1 MAMKKIIKTKQSVLS
16 RLSKNAR
23 ISLRN
28 AGIIAEHFDSEEIMP
43 RHLLVGILLN
53 RQSLARK
60 TIEEMDLETDKLL
73 NKILDGSNIDITVN
87 GGKSRDITLS
97 KETQDIIRRAY
108 DWSSKLSHVYVGTEH
123 ILLGILTSKI
133 SLRKDLEKEGLNSKN
148 FRKQLGQYA
157 VYPLGILTKPNIQTQ
172 IGGKQQQGIIEN
184 IGIDLVALAEDGR
197 LDPVI
202 GRDKELDTLIKILS
216 RRNKNNPMIIG
227 EAGVGKTVLVEGL
240 AQRIADG
247 QVPPSLRDMRIVL
260 LDVASIMAG
269 SRMRGDVEEKVMNI
283 VSEVVEDSNTILFID
298 EIHNILSSGI
308 PGSSSDIAS
317 ILKPALLKDDFR
329 CIGATTTE
337 EYSMHIEEDN
347 ALARRFQPL
356 QLEEASIEDT
366 LEILKNMK
374 VILEAHHNINI
385 SKEAIEAA
393 AKLSDRYV
401 SNRYLPDKAIDLL
414 DEACATKR
422 IEIEGSFQELSDLIN
437 RLRVIQHTKLEEISK
452 GDMEKAED
460 LDKEEQELK
469 EKIAKMEE
477 ECEESKQKVSN
488 EVGIDDIREVVSK
501 WTGIPLNTLGSEE
514 KKALLKL
521 DKDLKEVVVG
531 QEEAVEAVS
540 NAIKRARAGISD
552 VDRPWASFLFLGPT
566 GVGKTELAKA
576 VTRELFGNEDRLIQ
590 IDMSEL
596 MEGHSVSK
604 LIGSPPGYVGYRE
617 GGRLTEEVRRH
628 PHSVI
633 LFDEIEKAHIDVL
646 NLLLQIFEDGH
657 LTDSK
662 GRTVDFKNTII
673 ILTSNIGAEEIGK
686 DKILGFVGSKSS
698 KKDKDLDNAYESMKE
713 DLLSELK
720 NTLRPELINRLD
732 DIVIFRALNR
742 RDARKIVRLLL
753 KDLNRRLKDQG
764 IQVKMS
770 RKLIT
775 HVVDEGFSEEYGAR
789 PLRRVI
795 QDTVENTLADYLLK
809 EDTKDEKD
817 IKEIKLDIEDDKV
830 VIV

>member
-1 MAMKKIIKTKQSVLS
+1 MKNIIKTKQSVLS

-23 ISLRN
+23 IALRN
-28 AGIIAEHFDSEEIMP
+28 AGIVAEHFDSTEITP
-43 RHLLVGILLN
+43 KYLLVGILLN
-53 RQSLARK
+53 RDSLARK
-60 TIEEMDLETDKLL
+60 TIEEMNIVTDELL
-73 NKILDGSNIDITVN
+73 NKILDGSNIDITAN
-87 GGKSRDITLS
+87 GGKSREIVLS
-97 KETQDIIRRAY
+97 KSTQEVLRRAY

-123 ILLGILTSKI
+123 IVLGILSTDSELKEKLSKQGLD
-133 SLRKDLEKEGLNSKN
+133 SKNLRKK
-148 FRKQLGQYA
+148 LGEFA
-157 VYPLGILTKPNIQTQ
+157 IYPIGILSKPDIEQRGPQ
-172 IGGKQQQGIIEN
+172 DGESLIEN
-184 IGIDLVALAEDGR
+184 IGIDLVALALEGR

-202 GRDKELDTLIKILS
+202 GREEELDSLIKILS

-247 QVPPSLRDMRIVL
+247 KVPPSLRDMRIVL

-337 EYSMHIEEDN
+337 EYSMYIEEDN
-347 ALARRFQPL
+347 ALARRFQPIT
-356 QLEEASIEDT
+356 LEEESVEDT
-366 LEILKNMK
+366 LKILENIK

-393 AKLSDRYV
+393 TKLSDRYV

-422 IEIEGSFQELSDLIN
+422 IEIEGSFQELTDLIN
-437 RLRVIQHTKLEEISK
+437 RLRTVQSAKTKEITK
-452 GDMEKAED
+452 GNMEKAEK
-460 LDKEEQELK
+460 LNQEEKELE
-469 EKIAKMEE
+469 EKIEKLEE
-477 ECEESKQKVSN
+477 ECEKSKRKMDNSVS
-488 EVGIDDIREVVSK
+488 VDDVRRVVSQ
-501 WTGIPLNTLGSEE
+501 WTGIPLNTLGSKE
-514 KKALLKL
+514 KNALLKL
-521 DKDLKEVVVG
+521 DNELKKVVVG

-540 NAIKRARAGISD
+540 NAIKRARTGISD
-552 VDRPWASFLFLGPT
+552 ENRPWASFLFLGPT
-566 GVGKTELAKA
+566 GVGKSELAKA
-576 VTRELFGNEDRLIQ
+576 LTQELFGNEDRLIQ

-617 GGRLTEEVRRH
+617 GGRLTEEVRRN

-633 LFDEIEKAHIDVL
+633 LFDEIEKAHADVL
-646 NLLLQIFEDGH
+646 NLLLQILEDGH
-657 LTDSK
+657 LTDGK
-662 GRTVDFKNTII
+662 GRTVNFKNTII
-673 ILTSNIGAEEIGK
+673 VLTSNIGAEEISK
-686 DKILGFVGSKSS
+686 DKILGFVGGKKKKS
-698 KKDKDLDNAYESMKE
+698 DENIDDAYESMKE
-713 DLLSELK
+713 SLLSELK
-720 NTLRPELINRLD
+720 DTLRPELINRLD

-742 RDARKIVRLLL
+742 KDARKIVKLLVQE
-753 KDLNRRLKDQG
+753 LNERLKNQG
-764 IQVKMS
+764 IKVKLG
-770 RKLIT
+770 RKLVT
-775 HVVDEGFSEEYGAR
+775 HVVNEGFSEEYGAR

-795 QDTVENTLADYLLK
+795 QDSIENTLAEYLLAN
-809 EDTKDEKD
+809 EVEDEKD
-817 IKEIKLDIEDDKV
+817 IKEIKLNLEDDEV
-830 VIV
+830 VVV

>member
-1 MAMKKIIKTKQSVLS
+1 MKNIIKTKQSVLS

-23 ISLRN
+23 IALRN
-28 AGIIAEHFDSEEIMP
+28 AGIVAEHFDSKEITP
-43 RHLLVGILLN
+43 RYLLVGILLN
-53 RQSLARK
+53 RDSIARR
-60 TIEEMDLETDKLL
+60 TIEEMDIETDRLL
-73 NKILDGSNIDITVN
+73 NKVLDGSNIDITAN
-87 GGKSRDITLS
+87 GGQSRDIVLS
-97 KETQDIIRRAY
+97 KTTQDLLRRAY

-123 ILLGILTSKI
+123 ILLAILTSEIPLKKE
-133 SLRKDLEKEGLNSKN
+133 LKKEGLDSKN
-148 FRKQLGQYA
+148 FRKKLGEYA
-157 VYPLGILTKPNIQTQ
+157 IYPLGILSKPNFKMK
-172 IGGKQQQGIIEN
+172 GRGEESIIEN
-184 IGIDLVALAEDGR
+184 IGIDLVSLATNGR

-202 GRDKELDTLIKILS
+202 GREEELDTLIKVLS
-216 RRNKNNPMIIG
+216 RRNKNNPLIIG

-308 PGSSSDIAS
+308 PGSTSDIAS

-337 EYSMHIEEDN
+337 EYSMYMEDDS
-347 ALARRFQPL
+347 ALTRRFQPVK
-356 QLEEASIEDT
+356 LEEASVEDT
-366 LEILKNMK
+366 LKILDNIKG
-374 VILEAHHNINI
+374 ILQSHHQINI
-385 SKEAIEAA
+385 GKQAIEAA
-393 AKLSDRYV
+393 TKLSDRYI

-422 IEIEGSFQELSDLIN
+422 IEIEGSFQELSDLLN
-437 RLRVIQHTKLEEISK
+437 KLKSIKISK
-452 GDMEKAED
+452 TKEITKGNMSKAEK
-460 LDKEEQELK
+460 LDKEEKKLEDK
-469 EKIAKMEE
+469 IEKLEK
-477 ECEESKQKVSN
+477 ECEKSKKKIDNKVD
-488 EVGIDDIREVVSK
+488 IDDVREVVSK
-501 WTGIPLNTLGSEE
+501 WTGIPLHTLGSKE
-514 KKALLKL
+514 KNALLKL
-521 DKDLKEVVVG
+521 DKELKKEIIG
-531 QEEAVEAVS
+531 QEEAVESVA
-540 NAIKRARAGISD
+540 NAIKRARTGISD
-552 VDRPWASFLFLGPT
+552 ENRPWASFLFLGPT
-566 GVGKTELAKA
+566 GVGKTELAK
-576 VTRELFGNEDRLIQ
+576 VLTEELFGNENRIIQ

-617 GGRLTEEVRRH
+617 GGRLTEEVRRN

-633 LFDEIEKAHIDVL
+633 LFDEIEKAHNDVL

-657 LTDSK
+657 LTDGK

-686 DKILGFVGSKSS
+686 DKILGFVGRKSKRT
-698 KKDKDLDNAYESMKE
+698 DEDIDNAYDSMEES
-713 DLLSELK
+713 LLSELK
-720 NTLRPELINRLD
+720 DTLRPELINRLD

-742 RDARKIVRLLL
+742 KDARKIVKLLVVKLNERLL
-753 KDLNRRLKDQG
+753 DQN
-764 IQVKMS
+764 IKVKLG
-770 RKLIT
+770 RKLVT
-775 HVVDEGFSEEYGAR
+775 HIVNEGFSEEYGAR

-795 QDTVENTLADYLLK
+795 QDSIENTLAEHLLEK
-809 EDTKDEKD
+809 GLENEKD
-817 IKEIKLDIEDDKV
+817 IKEIKLDIDDGKV

>member
-1 MAMKKIIKTKQSVLS
+1 MENIIKPKQSILS

-23 ISLRN
+23 IALRN
-28 AGIIAEHFDSEEIMP
+28 AGIVAEHFDSTEITP
-43 RHLLVGILLN
+43 QYLLVGILLN
-53 RQSLARK
+53 RDSLARRA
-60 TIEEMDLETDKLL
+60 IEEMNIVTDELL
-73 NKILDGSNIDITVN
+73 NKILDGSKIDITAN
-87 GGKSRDITLS
+87 GGKSREIVLS
-97 KETQDIIRRAY
+97 KGTQEVLRRAY

-123 ILLGILTSKI
+123 IVLGILSTEGKLKEQLSKQ
-133 SLRKDLEKEGLNSKN
+133 GLDSKN
-148 FRKQLGQYA
+148 FRKKLGEFA
-157 VYPLGILTKPNIQTQ
+157 IYPIGILSKPDMEQS
-172 IGGKQQQGIIEN
+172 GPEEGESLIEN
-184 IGIDLVALAEDGR
+184 IGIDLVALALDGR

-202 GRDKELDTLIKILS
+202 GREEELDSLIKILS

-247 QVPPSLRDMRIVL
+247 KVPPSLRDMRIVL

-337 EYSMHIEEDN
+337 EYSMYIEEDN
-347 ALARRFQPL
+347 ALARRFQPIK
-356 QLEEASIEDT
+356 LEEESVEDT
-366 LEILKNMK
+366 LKILENIK

-385 SKEAIEAA
+385 SQEAIEAA
-393 AKLSDRYV
+393 TKLSDRYV

-422 IEIEGSFQELSDLIN
+422 IEIEGSFQELTDLIN
-437 RLRVIQHTKLEEISK
+437 RLRTVQNAKTKEITK
-452 GDMEKAED
+452 GNMEKAEE
-460 LDKEEQELK
+460 LNQEEKKLEKKIEKLEEQC
-469 EKIAKMEE
+469 EK
-477 ECEESKQKVSN
+477 SKRKRDNSVS
-488 EVGIDDIREVVSK
+488 VDDVRRVVSQ
-501 WTGIPLNTLGSEE
+501 WTGIPLNTLGSKE
-514 KKALLKL
+514 KNALLKL
-521 DKDLKEVVVG
+521 DTQLNSVVVG

-540 NAIKRARAGISD
+540 NAIKRARTGISD
-552 VDRPWASFLFLGPT
+552 ENRPWASFLFLGPT
-566 GVGKTELAKA
+566 GVGKSELAKA
-576 VTRELFGNEDRLIQ
+576 LTQELFGNEDRLVQ

-617 GGRLTEEVRRH
+617 GGRLTEEIRRN

-633 LFDEIEKAHIDVL
+633 LFDEIEKAHGDVL
-646 NLLLQIFEDGH
+646 NLLLQILEDGH
-657 LTDSK
+657 LTDGK
-662 GRTVDFKNTII
+662 GRTVNFKNSII
-673 ILTSNIGAEEIGK
+673 ILTSNIGAEEISK
-686 DKILGFVGSKSS
+686 DKILGFVGSK
-698 KKDKDLDNAYESMKE
+698 KKESDGNMEDAYESMKE
-713 DLLSELK
+713 SLLSELK

-742 RDARKIVRLLL
+742 KDARKIVKLLVEQ
-753 KDLNRRLKDQG
+753 LNERLKDQG
-764 IQVKMS
+764 IKVKLG
-770 RKLIT
+770 RKLVT
-775 HVVDEGFSEEYGAR
+775 HVVNEGFSEEYGAR

-795 QDTVENTLADYLLK
+795 QDSIENTLAEYLLAN
-809 EDTKDEKD
+809 ELENEKD
-817 IKEIKLDIEDDKV
+817 IKEIKLNLEDDEV
-830 VIV
+830 VVV

>member
-1 MAMKKIIKTKQSVLS
+1 MKNVIKTKQSVLS

-23 ISLRN
+23 IALRN
-28 AGIIAEHFDSEEIMP
+28 ASIVAEHFESEEITP
-43 RHLLVGILLN
+43 KYLLVGVLLN
-53 RQSLARK
+53 RDSLARRA
-60 TIEEMDLETDKLL
+60 IEEMEIGTDKLL
-73 NKILDGSNIDITVN
+73 SDILEGSNIDVTSN
-87 GGKSRDITLS
+87 ASQSRDIVLS
-97 KETQDIIRRAY
+97 KATRDILRRAY

-123 ILLGILTSKI
+123 ILLGILTSDI
-133 SLRKDLEKEGLNSKN
+133 TLRKELEKQGLDSKK
-148 FRKQLGQYA
+148 FRKKLAEYA
-157 VYPLGILTKPNIQTQ
+157 VYPLGILSKPNIQPQ
-172 IGGKQQQGIIEN
+172 DIGEDGSIIEN
-184 IGIDLVALAEDGR
+184 IGIDLVDLAEQGQ

-202 GRDKELDTLIKILS
+202 GREEELDSLIKILS
-216 RRNKNNPMIIG
+216 RRNKNNPIIVG

-247 QVPPSLRDMRIVL
+247 KVPPSLRDMHIVL

-337 EYSMHIEEDN
+337 EYSMYIEEDN

-356 QLEEASIEDT
+356 RLEEASVEDT
-366 LEILKNMK
+366 LEILKNIK

-385 SKEAIEAA
+385 GKEAIEAA
-393 AKLSDRYV
+393 TKLSDRYI

-437 RLRVIQHTKLEEISK
+437 QLRTVKNTKVKQIRK
-452 GDMEKAED
+452 GNMEKAEELNQEEND
-460 LDKEEQELK
+460 LESRIEQLEV
-469 EKIAKMEE
+469 
-477 ECEESKQKVSN
+477 ECEESKMKMDNKVD
-488 EVGIDDIREVVSK
+488 VDDVRNVVSK
-501 WTGIPLNTLGSEE
+501 WTGIPLNTLGRQE
-514 KKALLKL
+514 KNALLKL
-521 DKDLKEVVVG
+521 DKELEEVVIG
-531 QEEAVEAVS
+531 QNEAVEAVS
-540 NAIKRARAGISD
+540 NAIKRARTGISAE
-552 VDRPWASFLFLGPT
+552 DRPWASFLFLGPT

-576 VTRELFGNEDRLIQ
+576 LTEELFGNEDRLIQ

-617 GGRLTEEVRRH
+617 GGRLTEEVRKN

-633 LFDEIEKAHIDVL
+633 LFDEIEKAHPDVL
-646 NLLLQIFEDGH
+646 NLLLQILEYGH
-657 LTDSK
+657 LTDGK
-662 GRTVDFKNTII
+662 GRTVNFKNTII
-673 ILTSNIGAEEIGK
+673 VLTSNIGAEEIGK
-686 DKILGFVGSKSS
+686 DKILGFVGNKSERS
-698 KKDKDLDNAYESMKE
+698 DEDIDDAYDSMKE
-713 DLLSELK
+713 NLLSELK

-732 DIVIFRALNR
+732 DVVIFRALNR
-742 RDARKIVRLLL
+742 KDARKIVKLLVIE
-753 KDLNRRLKDQG
+753 LNERLKDQG
-764 IQVKMS
+764 IKVKLG
-770 RKLIT
+770 RKLT
-775 HVVDEGFSEEYGAR
+775 TYVVNEGFSEEYGAR

-795 QDTVENTLADYLLK
+795 QDTVENTLAEYLLENEVKNEK
-809 EDTKDEKD
+809 E
-817 IKEIKLDIEDDKV
+817 IKEIKLNMEDDKV
-830 VIV
+830 VVV

>member
-437 RLRVIQHTKLEEISK
+437 RLRTIQQTKLEEITK
-452 GDMEKAED
+452 GDMEQAED
-460 LDKEEQELK
+460 LDKEEQGLK
-469 EKIAKMEE
+469 EKIEKMEE

-514 KKALLKL
+514 RKALLKL

-686 DKILGFVGSKSS
+686 DKILGFVGSKTS

-795 QDTVENTLADYLLK
+795 QDTVENTLADHLLK
-809 EDTKDEKD
+809 EDIKDEKD
-817 IKEIKLDIEDDKV
+817 IKQIKLDIEDDNV

>member
-1 MAMKKIIKTKQSVLS
+1 MPNAIKTKQSVLS

-28 AGIIAEHFDSEEIMP
+28 AGIVAEHFESEEITP
-43 RHLLVGILLN
+43 KYLLVGILLN
-53 RQSLARK
+53 RESLARK
-60 TIEEMDLETDKLL
+60 TIEEMDIETDKLL
-73 NKILDGSNIDITVN
+73 GKVLDGSNIDITTN
-87 GGKSRDITLS
+87 GGKSREIRLS
-97 KETQDIIRRAY
+97 KTTQDILRKAY
-108 DWSSKLSHVYVGTEH
+108 DWSAKLSHVYVGTEH

-133 SLRKDLEKEGLNSKN
+133 PLRKDLKKLGLDDVS
-148 FRKQLGQYA
+148 FRKKLGEFA
-157 VYPLGILTKPNIQTQ
+157 IYPLGIISKPNI
-172 IGGKQQQGIIEN
+172 KMQGMEGDESIIEN
-184 IGIDLVALAEDGR
+184 IGIDLVALAKEGR

-202 GRDKELDTLIKILS
+202 GREEELDSLIKILS
-216 RRNKNNPMIIG
+216 RRNKNNPMITG

-247 QVPPSLRDMRIVL
+247 KVPPSLRDMRIVL

-347 ALARRFQPL
+347 ALARRFQPIEL
-356 QLEEASIEDT
+356 KEASVEDT
-366 LEILKNMK
+366 LQILRNIKP
-374 VILEAHHNINI
+374 ILESHHNINI
-385 SKEAIEAA
+385 DKEAIEAS
-393 AKLSDRYV
+393 AKLSDRYI

-422 IEIEGSFQELSDLIN
+422 IEIEGDYETLSNLVN
-437 RLRVIQHTKLEEISK
+437 RLRVLKKIKIQEITK
-452 GDMEKAED
+452 GNMEKAEQID
-460 LDKEEQELK
+460 EEEKELE
-469 EKIAKMEE
+469 EKIEDLEK
-477 ECEESKQKVSN
+477 ECEESKKRANNNVS
-488 EVGIDDIREVVSK
+488 VDDVRSVVSK
-501 WTGIPLNTLGSEE
+501 WTGIPLNTLGSKE
-514 KKALLKL
+514 KNALLKL
-521 DKDLKEVVVG
+521 DKELEKRIIG
-531 QEEAVEAVS
+531 QQEAVEAVS
-540 NAIKRARAGISD
+540 NAIKRARTGISD
-552 VDRPWASFLFLGPT
+552 KTRPWASFLFLGPT
-566 GVGKTELAKA
+566 GVGKSELAKA
-576 VTRELFGNEDRLIQ
+576 LTKELFGNEDRLVQ

-633 LFDEIEKAHIDVL
+633 LFDEIEKAHTEVL
-646 NLLLQIFEDGH
+646 NLLLQILEDGH
-657 LTDSK
+657 LTDGK
-662 GRTVDFKNTII
+662 GRTVNFKNTII
-673 ILTSNIGAEEIGK
+673 ILTSNIGAEEIGQ
-686 DKILGFVGSKSS
+686 DKILGFVGGKSKE
-698 KKDKDLDNAYESMKE
+698 KDLNNAYDSMKE
-713 DLLSELK
+713 SLLSELK

-732 DIVIFRALNR
+732 DIVIFRALGR
-742 RDARKIVRLLL
+742 RDARKIVRLLV
-753 KDLNRRLKDQG
+753 DELNERLNEQG
-764 IQVKMS
+764 IKVKLG

-775 HVVDEGFSEEYGAR
+775 HIVDEGFSEEYGAR

-795 QDTVENTLADYLLK
+795 QDTVENVLAEYLL
-809 EDTKDEKD
+809 ENEIEDEKD
-817 IKEIKLDIEDDKV
+817 IKEIKLNIEKDKV